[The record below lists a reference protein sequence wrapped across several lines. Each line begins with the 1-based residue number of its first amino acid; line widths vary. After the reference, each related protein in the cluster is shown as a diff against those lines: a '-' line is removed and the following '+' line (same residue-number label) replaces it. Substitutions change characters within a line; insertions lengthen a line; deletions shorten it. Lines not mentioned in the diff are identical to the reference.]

1 MNISTDKKLSPD
13 LLNPEQLSIEDMHFW
28 SSKKC
33 LLLFNYSN
41 IINVVILNKNNV
53 CEVIDYLLSIGIEIE
68 TLAQMLSDRLDL
80 FIKPVSE
87 IKDSFERFNVENL
100 VTIIND
106 DIVNLKFV

>member
-1 MNISTDKKLSPD
+1 MDFLKKYNISDDDINIIS
-13 LLNPEQLSIEDMHFW
+13 NN
-28 SSKKC
+28 
-33 LLLFNYSN
+33 NYSN
-41 IINVVILNKNNV
+41 IINVIILNKDNV
-53 CEVIDYLLSIGIEIE
+53 CSIIDYLLSIGVETE

-80 FIKPVSE
+80 FMKPVSE

>member
-1 MNISTDKKLSPD
+1 MDFLKKYNISD
-13 LLNPEQLSIEDMHFW
+13 EDINII
-28 SSKKC
+28 SNN
-33 LLLFNYSN
+33 NYSN